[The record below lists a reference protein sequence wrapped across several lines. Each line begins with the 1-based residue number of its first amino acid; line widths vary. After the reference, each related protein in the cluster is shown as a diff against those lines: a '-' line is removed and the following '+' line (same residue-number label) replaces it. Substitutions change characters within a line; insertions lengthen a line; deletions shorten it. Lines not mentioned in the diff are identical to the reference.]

1 MENDLIYRRLL
12 KINIAVATFVLLANG
27 SALFLGL
34 SQQTPEVLTSLL
46 EISLILIVS
55 IAIIVTALIAL
66 SKPEY
71 RYKALVFQSGA
82 ISVGVAALM
91 IWGFSL
97 ANPSAEG
104 LGASSMKVG
113 WSVGW
118 LTALASYSAYLV
130 SHTFMVRIE
139 GSSMIVRYAY
149 RYAYIWVGVIAFAI
163 DVFIFLRIAAP
174 IL

>member
-55 IAIIVTALIAL
+55 VAIIVTALIAL

-82 ISVGVAALM
+82 ISVGVGAIL
-91 IWGFSL
+91 IWGLSL
-97 ANPSAEG
+97 VMSSAEG
-104 LGASSMKVG
+104 LGDSSMKVG

-118 LTALASYSAYLV
+118 LTALASYSAYLL
-130 SHTFMVRIE
+130 SHTLLVRVG
-139 GSSMIVRYAY
+139 GSSMII

-163 DVFIFLRIAAP
+163 DVFIFLRIAAT